1 MSLLELVYLP
11 DPRLREKSKEVKDFS
26 PELKKLVSDMS
37 ETMVWAKGI
46 GLAAVQVGVHKR
58 LLIIDIGD
66 LDENDS
72 YIEGD
77 EESERR
83 LAEKKTVSKI
93 EVFINP
99 VILEANGE
107 IEYEEGCLSVPGVYS
122 NVKRKEKLKLRYQD
136 LEGKTHEIETHG
148 LKSIVLQHE
157 MDHLDG
163 IVFTDKLGPMQRM
176 MVLDKYN
183 KLQAKKK
190 AAKQKTPVE

>member
-190 AAKQKTPVE
+190 ASKQKTPVE

>member
-1 MSLLELVYLP
+1 MLLNILHLP
-11 DPRLREKSKEVKDFS
+11 DPILRQKSTDVTTFDAS
-26 PELKKLVSDMS
+26 LKKLVSDMT

-46 GLAAVQVGVHKR
+46 GLAAVQVGVLKR

-66 LDENDS
+66 LTEEDE

-83 LAEKKTVSKI
+83 LSERKKTSNL

-99 VILEANGE
+99 VILESSGE

-122 NVKRKEKLKLRYQD
+122 NVMRKERLKLRYQD
-136 LEGKTHEIETHG
+136 VDGKTHEIETHG
-148 LKSIVLQHE
+148 LRSIVLQHE

-163 IVFTDKLGPMQRM
+163 VVFTDRIGPMQRM
-176 MVLDKYN
+176 MTLDKYN

-190 AAKQKTPVE
+190 KENAPA